1 MAQKLSRKEKIA
13 RRLLLFFLAVAAI
26 GVGLLAHWMYF
37 RVNEVRI
44 AVTNPNGEDAA
55 ILGAVNDWLTSE
67 RRRFRLKLVPT
78 GSPAAS
84 LEQLRARKVEVASL
98 RADRVEGQGASSIM
112 VLFNEVAGV
121 MVPEGSPV
129 KSWTDLQTRT
139 IGTPRGTAPDDPLL
153 LALLRLNGVPSPRTL
168 SLETEAVREA
178 VDRKRVQ
185 AIGFVSAIP
194 GYASRNFRAY
204 LGSKGAEPTFLGV
217 DDPDQLAAKDK
228 RFSPATIVAGS
239 LRATPAAPDEAV
251 GTLAIGRVLLVRN
264 EMNSFIVASL
274 VRTLLDARR
283 ALFGAQPLFAQA
295 GSPDVEA
302 DAFVKVHNAA
312 KKIYNGDEPSWTD
325 MALEWVYIIPMIV
338 GALGSIGLWIFQRY
352 VHPEY
357 RDPSALVSELLDVR
371 ADALESETDDELRK
385 LRLRIDAIAEEIDSE
400 AYHYAGMEETGAVL
414 TAMLI
419 AENQLRERRIELK
432 LASSA
437 RQGADQKGAHQKG
450 AQEDSMPDEDD
461 EAACAPL
468 GGPETG
474 GPKTGRPEAEP
485 GARDM
490 QTPGSMSGRKLI

>member
-1 MAQKLSRKEKIA
+1 MAQKLSRKERIA

-26 GVGLLAHWMYF
+26 GVGLLVHWMYF

-44 AVTNPNGEDAA
+44 AVSNPNGEDAA
-55 ILGAVNDWLTSE
+55 ILNAVNDWMTSE

-78 GSPAAS
+78 GSPTAS
-84 LEQLRARKVEVASL
+84 LEKLRARQVEIASL
-98 RADRVEGQGASSIM
+98 RADRVEGLGVSSIM

-129 KSWTDLQTRT
+129 KTWTDLQTRV

-153 LALLRLNGVPSPRTL
+153 LTLLRLNGVPNPRTL
-168 SLETEAVREA
+168 SLETENVREA
-178 VDRKRVQ
+178 VDRRRVQ

-194 GYASRNFRAY
+194 GYAARNFRQY
-204 LGSKGAEPTFLGV
+204 LGSKGAEPTFLAV

-228 RFSPATIVAGS
+228 RFSAATIVAGS
-239 LRATPAAPDEAV
+239 LRPTPPAPEEAI

-264 EMNSFIVASL
+264 EANSFVVASL

-325 MALEWVYIIPMIV
+325 MALEWVYIVPMIV

-357 RDPSALVSELLDVR
+357 RDPSDLVSELLEVR
-371 ADALESETDDELRK
+371 AEAQESESEAELRK
-385 LRLRIDAIAEEIDSE
+385 LRLRVDAIAEEIDSE
-400 AYHYAGMEETGAVL
+400 AYQYAGMEETGAVL

-419 AENQLRERRIELK
+419 AENQLRERRIELR
-432 LASSA
+432 LAPDAPQGSGSEAAVSA
-437 RQGADQKGAHQKG
+437 RKN
-450 AQEDSMPDEDD
+450 
-461 EAACAPL
+461 
-468 GGPETG
+468 
-474 GPKTGRPEAEP
+474 
-485 GARDM
+485 
-490 QTPGSMSGRKLI
+490 TPGTDAGRKLI